1 MEGNGSLYRVTPLA
15 ASTTPL
21 IIGEVAGRT
30 AEPVAWTNIPRAG
43 KSRVFYTS
51 LGHPADSGTGCSAS
65 YCSWPV
71 LGLDIARPAAGL
83 ESGS

>member
-21 IIGEVAGRT
+21 IIGEIAGRP
-30 AEPVAWTNIPRAG
+30 AEPVAWTNTPRAG

-51 LGHPADSGTGCSAS
+51 LGHSADFKN
-65 YCSWPV
+65 PMFRR
-71 LGLDIARPAAGL
+71 LLLHGLCWALEIAPPGMP
-83 ESGS
+83 E